1 MATSSLPQPVGAG
14 APVNDTIPKASRRKP
29 VDLASIPT
37 VPFAWVDEHVYA
49 AIRGSSVKVIQRE
62 RHEGKGC
69 RYKKI
74 NGTTVRYKIA
84 DIMAFLEAQPG
95 GGASSPAPP
104 ARRGRP
110 REVA

>member
-1 MATSSLPQPVGAG
+1 MATSSLPIGAD
-14 APVNDTIPKASRRKP
+14 APVDNPIKRASRRKP

-49 AIRGSSVKVIQRE
+49 AIRGCSVKVIQRE
-62 RHEGKGC
+62 RQEGIGC

-74 NGTTVRYKIA
+74 NGTTVRYNLG
-84 DIMAFLEAQPG
+84 DISTFLESQPG
-95 GGASSPAPP
+95 GGLNETRR

-110 REVA
+110 RKAAA

>member
-1 MATSSLPQPVGAG
+1 MATNSLPIDASASIDDMPL
-14 APVNDTIPKASRRKP
+14 KASRRKA
-29 VDLASIPT
+29 VDLATIPT

-49 AIRGSSVKVIQRE
+49 AIRGTSVKTIQRE
-62 RHEGKGC
+62 RQEEKGC

-95 GGASSPAPP
+95 GGPGETRKPA
-104 ARRGRP
+104 RGRP
-110 REVA
+110 RKAA